1 MTFVS
6 LAILYSSIIPI
17 GLFIGFYG
25 LRSNWRATSVGKILM
40 GIQFCIFLIM
50 AAGLVNF
57 IADPAWFDIMRMIV
71 YPATALGFWSIWL
84 ELLKVQR
91 RSREECRRRAAETD

>member
-1 MTFVS
+1 MTFIALV
-6 LAILYSSIIPI
+6 ILYSSVIPV

-40 GIQFCIFLIM
+40 GIQVCIFLIL

-57 IADPAWFDIMRMIV
+57 VADPAWFDLMRLVV
-71 YPATALGFWSIWL
+71 YPATALGFWSIWW
-84 ELLKVQR
+84 ELMKIQK
-91 RSREECRRRAAETD
+91 RSRQECDRRVSESD